1 MNRSVPKP
9 VPQVRPTKGDAV
21 WFMGR
26 VTAAQADTPRPQGA
40 PQPGSPRPPALC
52 LPSPQ
57 HHTLLVCDLG
67 SHLQG
72 RRGVRELRGREGGD
86 KRGLGTGLPKREGV
100 GTEPSG
106 HMGDAAPQLSVS
118 PGKRV
123 TPGLGGCP
131 SPSSLFSSPLT

>member
-9 VPQVRPTKGDAV
+9 IPQVRPTKGDAV

-26 VTAAQADTPRPQGA
+26 VPAAAQADTPRPQGA
-40 PQPGSPRPPALC
+40 PGPGSPRPPALC
-52 LPSPQ
+52 LLSPQ
-57 HHTLLVCDLG
+57 HHALLVRDLG

-106 HMGDAAPQLSVS
+106 HMGDAAPQPSVS
-118 PGKRV
+118 PGKPWPR
-123 TPGLGGCP
+123 GGALP
-131 SPSSLFSSPLT
+131 PPVYSLLH